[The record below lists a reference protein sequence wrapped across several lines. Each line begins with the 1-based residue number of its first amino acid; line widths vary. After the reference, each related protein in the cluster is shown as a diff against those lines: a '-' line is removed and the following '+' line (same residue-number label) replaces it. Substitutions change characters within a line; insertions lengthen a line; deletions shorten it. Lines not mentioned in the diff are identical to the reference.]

1 MKAVLCLVAAF
12 AAASL
17 SQDTKSD
24 DQRGQIFQ
32 RLIPADTLRGKH
44 NILNN
49 QMIEII
55 ILCITWCSWC
65 IFDVDR
71 FPWNLLC
78 IHKMC
83 NFWTR
88 CAMGFETVLW
98 TFHLCG
104 TTRTFVGVGRRLWP
118 IAKTKLK
125 MQALWQDEQNCWLP
139 RLLPPLWVRTWRQV
153 GISRSS
159 TTRRWTWI

>member
-55 ILCITWCSWC
+55 ILCIT
-65 IFDVDR
+65 
-71 FPWNLLC
+71 
-78 IHKMC
+78 
-83 NFWTR
+83 
-88 CAMGFETVLW
+88 
-98 TFHLCG
+98 
-104 TTRTFVGVGRRLWP
+104 
-118 IAKTKLK
+118 
-125 MQALWQDEQNCWLP
+125 
-139 RLLPPLWVRTWRQV
+139 
-153 GISRSS
+153 
-159 TTRRWTWI
+159 